1 MEYCFSGKRNTQW
14 MAADGQLWA
23 GQLRQHELQECMAI
37 NSWELGIRSNCVTAG
52 TRMAA
57 AAVEVGKVDK
67 LGGVHLGKQH
77 TRMKVAFEFGSWV
90 FEPKAM
96 GRRSHGSAIPDAW
109 ALRYLC

>member
-1 MEYCFSGKRNTQW
+1 MDNCGLDNSGSTSCRNVWQST
-14 MAADGQLWA
+14 DGSWASAQTVSPQALAWQLL
-23 GQLRQHELQECMAI
+23 QLKLE
-37 NSWELGIRSNCVTAG
+37 
-52 TRMAA
+52 
-57 AAVEVGKVDK
+57 KVDK